1 MAVAR
6 KKKRTLKPRTPS
18 RVKRR
23 KRKIRSAHHPELYG
37 LGLVAFGLFLGV
49 VLYGGWNGGIVGGKI
64 ADGTR
69 GLLGAAAY
77 VAPIACVAVGSL
89 MVARN
94 ALVDVRPFRTGLAV
108 FSLGLIVT
116 LSSAHGGLLGEL
128 LGGGL
133 ESLLGPG
140 ATILGVFCLVV
151 GTLLLSGASAGAIL
165 RRSGHAMR
173 TAAKKR
179 PRRDVARAARV
190 PEPLPSP
197 SHPRRST
204 SRRSTPC
211 TTFRTSSRTS
221 RSRCSSPWPTT
232 PTRARSSTCARSSTT
247 RSTTCPTAAC
257 SAARRCWARSTTRPP
272 SASAKRSSRR

>member
-6 KKKRTLKPRTPS
+6 KKKRTLRPRTPS

-49 VLYGGWNGGIVGGKI
+49 VLYGGWDGGIVGGKI

-77 VAPIACVAVGSL
+77 VAPVACVVVGSL
-89 MVARN
+89 IVARN

-108 FSLGLIVT
+108 FSFGLIVT
-116 LSSAHGGLLGEL
+116 LGSSHGGLLGRG

-133 ESLLGPG
+133 ASLLGPG
-140 ATILGVFCLVV
+140 ATILGAFCLLV

-165 RRSGHAMR
+165 RRSGHGGG
-173 TAAKKR
+173 TGAKKR
-179 PRRDVARAARV
+179 PP
-190 PEPLPSP
+190 PEVGGPGGGSP
-197 SHPRRST
+197 
-204 SRRSTPC
+204 
-211 TTFRTSSRTS
+211 
-221 RSRCSSPWPTT
+221 T
-232 PTRARSSTCARSSTT
+232 PT
-247 RSTTCPTAAC
+247 
-257 SAARRCWARSTTRPP
+257 
-272 SASAKRSSRR
+272 